1 MFTKL
6 DFLER
11 RLIRM
16 EEKLDL
22 IMEHLG
28 LQVDH
33 PDLREVREFI
43 REGKTIQAVKAYRE
57 ATGTSLREATD
68 AVNELASQA

>member
-1 MFTKL
+1 MFTRL

-16 EEKLDL
+16 EKKLDL

-28 LQVDH
+28 ITVDQ
-33 PDLREVREFI
+33 PELREVHELV
-43 REGKTIQAVKAYRE
+43 REGKLVHAVKAYRE
-57 ATGTSLREATD
+57 ATGAGLREAKE
-68 AVNELASQA
+68 AVDELASRA

>member
-16 EEKLDL
+16 ERKLDL

-28 LQVDH
+28 IPVDH

-43 REGKTIQAVKAYRE
+43 EEGKTIQAIKAYRE
-57 ATGTSLREATD
+57 ATGTSLREAKE
-68 AVNELASQA
+68 AVDELASQA